1 MQSVELAQTS
11 GNRPDATLSHGKQ
24 QRDHKIQ
31 HQAYK
36 NDQEL
41 HVLIVAE
48 LSFHAHFVALPSLRF
63 TYGNHA
69 DTLAGNTSPID
80 GPGDDRRDGRN
91 TPSIAELIANL
102 YYGEA
107 GIMTNAADDFDALF
121 EEVAAQRTSASPSP
135 ATSPA
140 AAPAP
145 AAAASNDEDDLDSLF
160 DQVSATAVSAA
171 PVAAPAAAPAAAAT
185 TATAPAAGE
194 EGTENGGMFERL
206 GGIVRLLHDSLRE
219 LGYDKALNEAS
230 SQIVDAQDRLEYV
243 ATLTEQAANKVLNTL
258 DEGMPAQDVLSKQ
271 SKDMELR
278 WGDLFDG
285 KLSLDEFKAL
295 AGDSRQFATSVTA
308 ATEAEKARLLEIMMA
323 QDFQD
328 ITGQLIKKVVKIT
341 QAVEGELAQLLR
353 DNAPPDL
360 KEKLAQKQAVPEPLM
375 QGPSVPQAALN
386 QDNVDDLL
394 ADLGF

>member
-1 MQSVELAQTS
+1 
-11 GNRPDATLSHGKQ
+11 
-24 QRDHKIQ
+24 
-31 HQAYK
+31 
-36 NDQEL
+36 
-41 HVLIVAE
+41 
-48 LSFHAHFVALPSLRF
+48 
-63 TYGNHA
+63 
-69 DTLAGNTSPID
+69 
-80 GPGDDRRDGRN
+80 
-91 TPSIAELIANL
+91 
-102 YYGEA
+102 
-107 GIMTNAADDFDALF
+107 MTNAADDFDALF

-140 AAPAP
+140 AASAP

-171 PVAAPAAAPAAAAT
+171 PAPAAAPAAPAAAAT

-194 EGTENGGMFERL
+194 EGSENGGMFERL

-360 KEKLAQKQAVPEPLM
+360 KEKLAQKQATPEPLM